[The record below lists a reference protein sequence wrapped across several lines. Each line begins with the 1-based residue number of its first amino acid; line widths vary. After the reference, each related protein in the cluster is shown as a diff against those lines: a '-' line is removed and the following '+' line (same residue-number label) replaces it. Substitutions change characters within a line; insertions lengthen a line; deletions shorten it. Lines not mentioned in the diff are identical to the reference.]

1 VTAGTAAEQNVN
13 ATVTADMAGRYAVA
27 LFDLAKAQNAQ
38 NAVEADFAVLA
49 QLLAESDAVR
59 AVVESPLLQR
69 RARAKAVDTL
79 LEALASGGH
88 KVHTLTR
95 NFLGVVAGNGRLYA
109 LGRMISAYS
118 RLLAAERGEVT
129 AEVVSA
135 RALDQSQM
143 DALKAKLSAIAG
155 RDVAIDA
162 RVDAGL
168 LGGLTVQIGSRMID
182 ASLKTK
188 LNNLQTA
195 MKEAQ

>member
-1 VTAGTAAEQNVN
+1 MTAGSAAEQNVN
-13 ATVTADMAGRYAVA
+13 ATVAAGMAGRYAVA
-27 LFDLAKAQNAQ
+27 LFDLAKGQNAQ
-38 NAVEADFAVLA
+38 GEVAADFAVLT
-49 QLLAESDAVR
+49 QLLAESATVR
-59 AVVESPLLQR
+59 AVVSSPLLQR
-69 RARAKAVDTL
+69 AERGKAVVTL
-79 LEALASGGH
+79 LDSLASGGH
-88 KVHTLTR
+88 KVHGLTR
-95 NFLGVVAGNGRLYA
+95 NFLGVAAANGRLYA
-109 LGRMISAYS
+109 LARMMAAFG

-129 AEVVSA
+129 ADVVSA
-135 RALDQSQM
+135 RALDQAQM
-143 DALKAKLSAIAG
+143 AALKTKLTDIAG